1 MPNIVLGMLA
11 RRVCSLFERA
21 ELPKKTID
29 NEKNEEKRNETAILE
44 V

>member
-11 RRVCSLFERA
+11 RRACSSFKRA

-29 NEKNEEKRNETAILE
+29 NEKKDKKRNETAILE